1 MDTSM
6 MTFDHKQDRVTWLP
20 IKRGKPDAE
29 LAEHIFAQ
37 LKSSYDRLLDEP
49 LPPHLQ
55 RLLKELES
63 RENDS

>member
-6 MTFDHKQDRVTWLP
+6 MTFDCKQDRVTRLP
-20 IKRGKPDAE
+20 IKRSKPDAE

-49 LPPHLQ
+49 LPQHLQ